1 MTEMTYEELLA
12 EITERAAEL
21 RGIGKHRAELGA
33 KLAAGMALDTLE
45 ALEHVVRAAR
55 KMLREEHGY
64 ECYHVTE

>member
-55 KMLREEHGY
+55 KMLRKEYGY
-64 ECYHVTE
+64 EHYLTE